1 MSQSRSRARSWR
13 IMQADCLH
21 ALAELQNASVEAV
34 ITDPPYGI
42 GLNGMAWDRPRAR
55 SSRAGEAP
63 SRVAQGARCKR
74 GSDRASLRNA
84 TSFQAFSGS
93 WAGECRRVLRPGGY
107 LAAFGSPRTSHRL
120 ACALEEVGFELRD
133 TLMWLHAQGFP
144 KSRGLGPGAEGW
156 GTTLKPAY
164 EPILLARK
172 PLAGSTAENRA
183 AHGTGALHIEACRV
197 SAPGRDGRWPANV
210 LLSHGRRCR
219 TAACQSDCPVGVL
232 DARARFFF
240 CAKPSRRE
248 RDSGCE
254 RLPRRTTQTFKI
266 GARGERRASANPV
279 ANIHPTVKP
288 VELMRWL
295 VRLIAPAEGL
305 VLDPFAGSGS
315 TGIAAV
321 LERRLFIG
329 IEREPD
335 YVRIARARIA
345 SSARRLREESQG
357 DGA

>member
-1 MSQSRSRARSWR
+1 M
-13 IMQADCLH
+13 H
-21 ALAELQNASVEAV
+21 ALAELQSASIEAV

-55 SSRAGEAP
+55 ATRARSAPARRAGG
-63 SRVAQGARCKR
+63 GAGRER
-74 GSDRASLRNA
+74 ASDRASLRDA
-84 TSFQAFSGS
+84 IGFQALSRS
-93 WAGECRRVLRPGGY
+93 WAEQCLRVLRPGGH
-107 LAAFGSPRTSHRL
+107 LAAFGSPRTAHRL
-120 ACALEEVGFELRD
+120 ACAIEEAGFELRD

-144 KSRGLGPGAEGW
+144 KSRSLGAGAEGW

-172 PLAGSTAENRA
+172 PLAGTTAENRA
-183 AHGTGALHIEACRV
+183 AHGTGAIHIEACRV
-197 SAPGRDGRWPANV
+197 LAPGHDGRWPANV
-210 LLSHGRRCR
+210 VLSHGGRCGA
-219 TAACQSDCPVGVL
+219 AACGGDCPVGAL

-266 GARGERRASANPV
+266 GARGEGRACAHPV

-288 VELMRWL
+288 VELMRWI
-295 VRLIAPAEGL
+295 VRLIAPPEGL

-321 LERRLFIG
+321 LERRRFIG
-329 IEREPD
+329 IERERE

-345 SSARRLREESQG
+345 SSERRLREEPQD